1 METVPSGLMS
11 IMRSQY
17 AMIST
22 SQTLRTSCCWLW
34 WVEKRQNPLKN
45 LSSTKKTNWK
55 GHRSIII
62 DQGQKFSSLLK
73 RITIHW
79 DFFFFGKSSHYD
91 IMCITKLFCSQ
102 SWAST
107 DKWNLSLD
115 SLKDIKKLKQDSIKK
130 ISHQETIN
138 SLQIN
143 LSAPLR
149 IINYLVLVWFS
160 NHI

>member
-1 METVPSGLMS
+1 METLPSGLMS

-34 WVEKRQNPLKN
+34 WVEKHQNPLKN
-45 LSSTKKTNWK
+45 LSSTKKNNWK

-79 DFFFFGKSSHYD
+79 DFFFGKSSRYD
-91 IMCITKLFCSQ
+91 IMCITKFFCSQ

-138 SLQIN
+138 SFQIN
-143 LSAPLR
+143 LTAPLR
-149 IINYLVLVWFS
+149 IINYLVLVWFP